1 MLVTLSCIARPQQ
14 RCGVS
19 TLNRYQGD
27 SEPVDAAFALVVVF
41 GDRTQAEASCA
52 R

>member
-1 MLVTLSCIARPQQ
+1 MLVTLSCIARLQQ
-14 RCGVS
+14 AAGSASRIVI
-19 TLNRYQGD
+19 RV

-41 GDRTQAEASCA
+41 GDRTQVEASCA

>member
-14 RCGVS
+14 RCGIS
-19 TLNRYQGD
+19 ALDRYQGD
-27 SEPVDAAFALVVVF
+27 SEPVDAAFALAVAS